1 MEGVPFSLFPPKLW
15 TQKRDRRWEHQGDCV
30 RPKKEKLLQAIAQ
43 HLLWTANVVISNVL
57 WFSACLNSTR
67 FPPGNQA
74 ESACHRCCPS
84 PGEQLWWEAG
94 GCRSAAAFASLQ
106 QLPPATAGRWCFCS
120 FIFLSPL
127 DFAELRLRPGKAAGP
142 SRAEP
147 KKSGGKTKNT
157 YLFLASLLGACTN
170 LW

>member
-74 ESACHRCCPS
+74 ESACRRCCPS

-127 DFAELRLRPGKAAGP
+127 DFASCVWGQGKLQGRAAP
-142 SRAEP
+142 SQKRVEE
-147 KKSGGKTKNT
+147 KLKTHT
-157 YLFLASLLGACTN
+157 SFWQAC
-170 LW
+170 